1 MKIIDEADIF
11 SRAKEHKVVY
21 KVTLNEEKIVLRIFT
36 VKLRANM
43 IYMEID
49 KLGLLRVVY
58 VTRRLRE
65 SNNNRMQKHLFVCL
79 ILFPRKRNPIFGLR
93 NISGGQI
100 VEIKHNVPII
110 SVTSPVL

>member
-58 VTRRLRE
+58 VTRRYE
-65 SNNNRMQKHLFVCL
+65 
-79 ILFPRKRNPIFGLR
+79 NPIIIACKNICLFG
-93 NISGGQI
+93 SF
-100 VEIKHNVPII
+100 P
-110 SVTSPVL
+110 T